1 MMGRLVTV
9 VAACLLVVVACGPQ
23 AAGLPKGPAP
33 EYERPPLAA
42 WGTGGT
48 DGGAL
53 RKPQEIQHVTGP
65 DAGAVPH

>member
-1 MMGRLVTV
+1 MTGRLVTV
-9 VAACLLVVVACGPQ
+9 VAAGLFVVEACGPH

-48 DGGAL
+48 DGGAP
-53 RKPQEIQHVTGP
+53 RKAQEIQHVPGP
-65 DAGAVPH
+65 EAGTLPR